1 MSRNKKFKVSWN
13 KLASVSE
20 VQSGAWCKLNP
31 RERYRST
38 LVKTS
43 KSKSFELD
51 LGGMAVS
58 RC

>member
-1 MSRNKKFKVSWN
+1 MRLIGMSRNKKFKVSWN

-43 KSKSFELD
+43 KSKSFEL
-51 LGGMAVS
+51 G
-58 RC
+58 